1 MTIYETLLQE
11 IEQSKKA
18 QDRKTR

>member
-1 MTIYETLLQE
+1 MTIYQTLLQE